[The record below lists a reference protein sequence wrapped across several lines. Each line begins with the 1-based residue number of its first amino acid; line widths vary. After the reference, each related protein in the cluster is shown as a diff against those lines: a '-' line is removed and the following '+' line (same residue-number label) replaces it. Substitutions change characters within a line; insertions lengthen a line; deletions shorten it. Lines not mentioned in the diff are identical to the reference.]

1 MPLKRLK
8 PTSPGNR
15 GALRPDFTEVTRRS
29 PHKPLTKGQRK
40 YGGRNVR
47 GKITVRRRGGGAKRL
62 YRAIDFKRDK
72 HGVPCRVESIEYD
85 PNRSSRIALVVYAD
99 GERRYHL
106 APAGAKVGDRW
117 TSGPGAEIRQGN
129 ALPLRS
135 IPTGTVVHN
144 IEMRPGRGGQM
155 CRGAGTGAQLL
166 AREEQYAMLRMPS
179 GEVRRVPA
187 DCMAT
192 IGTVGNAEHKNQDL
206 GKAGRS
212 RHLGRRPSV
221 RGSAMTPRDHPHGGG
236 EGRSPIGMKRPKTPW
251 GRPALGPKTRR
262 RRHTDVFIVRDR
274 RRK

>member
-1 MPLKRLK
+1 MPLKRLR

-15 GALRPDFTEVTRRS
+15 GALRPDFAEVTRRS
-29 PHKPLTKGQRK
+29 PHKPLTKGKRRFA
-40 YGGRNVR
+40 GRNVR
-47 GKITVRRRGGGAKRL
+47 GKITVRHRGGGAKRL

-72 HGVPCRVESIEYD
+72 HGVPCRVETIEYD

-106 APAGAKVGDRW
+106 APTGAKVGDRW
-117 TSGPGAEIRQGN
+117 VSGPGAEIRQGN
-129 ALPLRS
+129 ALPLRA

-166 AREEQYAMLRMPS
+166 AREERYAMLRMPS

-192 IGTVGNAEHKNQDL
+192 IGTVGNAEHKNQNL

-212 RHLGRRPSV
+212 RHLGRRPAV